1 MVDEQ
6 PEEERDR
13 NEADAES
20 ESGDA
25 GRREFIK
32 KLPYVAS
39 VIQTFLFREGALAG
53 GTNAAISAISVAIN
67 AVCRR
72 NLASVSRRHR
82 HRPTMMTTN
91 SMMPICILN
100 PEIQT

>member
-91 SMMPICILN
+91 SLMPICILN

>member
-20 ESGDA
+20 ESDDA

-32 KLPYVAS
+32 KLPYVAP
-39 VIQTFLFREGALAG
+39 VIQNFFSVKVRLPAE
-53 GTNAAISAISVAIN
+53 TNAAISAISVAIN

-91 SMMPICILN
+91 SLMPICVLN

>member
-32 KLPYVAS
+32 KLPYVAP

-67 AVCRR
+67 AVCHR
-72 NLASVSRRHR
+72 NLASVSRRRR
-82 HRPTMMTTN
+82 HRPMMMTTN
-91 SMMPICILN
+91 SLMPICILN

>member
-32 KLPYVAS
+32 KLPYVAP

-67 AVCRR
+67 AVCHR
-72 NLASVSRRHR
+72 NLASVSRHH
-82 HRPTMMTTN
+82 HRPMMMTTN
-91 SMMPICILN
+91 SLMPICILN

>member
-1 MVDEQ
+1 
-6 PEEERDR
+6 
-13 NEADAES
+13 
-20 ESGDA
+20 
-25 GRREFIK
+25 
-32 KLPYVAS
+32 

-53 GTNAAISAISVAIN
+53 GTNAAISVAIN

-72 NLASVSRRHR
+72 NLASVSRRH

-91 SMMPICILN
+91 SLMPICILN

>member
-20 ESGDA
+20 ESDDA

-32 KLPYVAS
+32 KLPYVAP
-39 VIQTFLFREGALAG
+39 VIQTFLFSEGALAG
-53 GTNAAISAISVAIN
+53 GN
-67 AVCRR
+67 
-72 NLASVSRRHR
+72 
-82 HRPTMMTTN
+82 
-91 SMMPICILN
+91 
-100 PEIQT
+100 

>member
-39 VIQTFLFREGALAG
+39 VFQTFLFREGALAG

-91 SMMPICILN
+91 SLMPICILN

>member
-6 PEEERDR
+6 PEEERER
-13 NEADAES
+13 NEADDES
-20 ESGDA
+20 ESDDA

-32 KLPYVAS
+32 KLPYVAP

-72 NLASVSRRHR
+72 NLASVSRRR

-91 SMMPICILN
+91 SLMPICILN

>member
-20 ESGDA
+20 ESDDA

-32 KLPYVAS
+32 KLPYVAP
-39 VIQTFLFREGALAG
+39 VIQTFLFSEGALAG
-53 GTNAAISAISVAIN
+53 GNQRGN
-67 AVCRR
+67 QRR
-72 NLASVSRRHR
+72 NQRGVSPKPGQRK
-82 HRPTMMTTN
+82 PPPPPPAN
-91 SMMPICILN
+91 DDDD
-100 PEIQT
+100 

>member
-6 PEEERDR
+6 LEEERDR

-32 KLPYVAS
+32 KLPYVAP

-53 GTNAAISAISVAIN
+53 GTNAAISAIN

-72 NLASVSRRHR
+72 NLASVSRRRHR

-91 SMMPICILN
+91 SLMPICILN
-100 PEIQT
+100 PEFQT

>member
-20 ESGDA
+20 ESDDA

-91 SMMPICILN
+91 SLMPICILN